1 MTSVVAL
8 RCLWCRAPGMHRR
21 KKAETRLMRERSSGV
36 SAEFS
41 LAWLLQP
48 LSVETFLDGIWAE
61 THHHIKR
68 GCPGYFDGLLPAPE
82 TVDELLGL
90 FRLEASAVRPVKGR
104 DKKGSDNFRL
114 LDGSLDVDGILDD
127 FADGYTIVLDGVEKY
142 VRAVGTVARS
152 IEVELNFPIQ
162 VNTYI
167 TPPGQTGLAPHYDDH
182 DVLVLQVQGSK
193 IWHLYLGAD
202 RPPRELQ
209 RDKEK
214 AVAVEGLPTPTDVR
228 MEAGDVLYVPRG
240 RVHEA
245 ETASEQSIHL
255 TVGIHA
261 PTVLMLAIGAL
272 YSQSF
277 RDDRLNARLPPR
289 HLDDA
294 DLDATLRGLV
304 REAVG
309 TVEDPGAMAGGL
321 GLLADVLVRR
331 GLCPPVGKISDA
343 KAIDGQTRVVKFQPL
358 YSQVKTTGNG
368 VTLEFASLSIN
379 ADSHHGAALR
389 FVSASPEPFHV
400 GDLPGL
406 RPEQQTDLA
415 RTLLVSGY
423 LVRLPNGGADG

>member
-1 MTSVVAL
+1 
-8 RCLWCRAPGMHRR
+8 
-21 KKAETRLMRERSSGV
+21 MRQRIAGV
-36 SAEFS
+36 NTELS
-41 LAWLLQP
+41 LAWLLEP
-48 LSVETFLDGIWAE
+48 LSVETFIDEIWA
-61 THHHIKR
+61 TDHCHIKR
-68 GCPGYFDGLLPAPE
+68 GRPGYFDALLPGPS
-82 TVDELLGL
+82 TVDDLLEL
-90 FRLEASAVRPVKGR
+90 FRGDPSGVRLVRGK
-104 DKKGSDNFRL
+104 DKKGPDRYRL
-114 LDGSLDVDGILDD
+114 VDGSLDLVGVRND
-127 FADGYTIVLDGVEKY
+127 FADGYTIVLDGVEQY
-142 VRAVGTVARS
+142 VRAVGILARS

-193 IWHLYLGAD
+193 IWHLYVGAD
-202 RPPRELQ
+202 RPPREIQ

-228 MEAGDVLYVPRG
+228 LEAGDVLYVPRG

-245 ETASEQSIHL
+245 ETASEPSIHL

-309 TVEDPGAMAGGL
+309 TVEDPGSMSGGL
-321 GLLADVLVRR
+321 GLLADTLVRQGR
-331 GLCPPVGKISDA
+331 CPPVGQIASA
-343 KAIDGQTRVVKFQPL
+343 NAIDGQTRVVKYQPL
-358 YSQVKTTGNG
+358 YSGVKAVDDG
-368 VTLEFASLSIN
+368 VALQFASLSIS
-379 ADSHHGAALR
+379 AARDHEAALR
-389 FVSASPEPFHV
+389 FVSSSTEPFRV

-406 RPEQQTDLA
+406 RAGQQTDLA
-415 RTLLVSGY
+415 RTLIVSGF
-423 LVRLPNGGADG
+423 LVRLPDD

>member
-1 MTSVVAL
+1 V
-8 RCLWCRAPGMHRR
+8 
-21 KKAETRLMRERSSGV
+21 RLV
-36 SAEFS
+36 
-41 LAWLLQP
+41 
-48 LSVETFLDGIWAE
+48 
-61 THHHIKR
+61 R
-68 GCPGYFDGLLPAPE
+68 G
-82 TVDELLGL
+82 
-90 FRLEASAVRPVKGR
+90 K
-104 DKKGSDNFRL
+104 DKKGPDRYRL
-114 LDGSLDVDGILDD
+114 VDGSLDLVGVRND
-127 FADGYTIVLDGVEKY
+127 FADGYTIVLDGVEQY
-142 VRAVGTVARS
+142 VRAVGILARS

-193 IWHLYLGAD
+193 IWHLYVGAD
-202 RPPRELQ
+202 RPPREIQ

-228 MEAGDVLYVPRG
+228 LEAGDVLYVPRG

-245 ETASEQSIHL
+245 ETASEPSIHL

-309 TVEDPGAMAGGL
+309 TVEDPGSMSGGL
-321 GLLADVLVRR
+321 GLLADTLVRQGR
-331 GLCPPVGKISDA
+331 CPPVGQIASA
-343 KAIDGQTRVVKFQPL
+343 NAIDGQTRVVKYQPL
-358 YSQVKTTGNG
+358 YSGVKAVDDG
-368 VTLEFASLSIN
+368 VALQFASLSIS
-379 ADSHHGAALR
+379 AARDHEAALR
-389 FVSASPEPFHV
+389 FVSSSTEPFRV

-406 RPEQQTDLA
+406 RAGQQTDLA
-415 RTLLVSGY
+415 RTLIVSGF
-423 LVRLPNGGADG
+423 LVRLPDD